1 MAVPG
6 LTQAQDKLPPAVI
19 AVLDSQFVI
28 VNGQASQGIRTQ
40 IEAIRDVYS
49 EEIKALEDELRS
61 DEDELKR
68 QQAILAPDIF
78 AERRRDWEDRL
89 AYVERLVEERNR
101 QIDRS
106 FNDAMN
112 QVREAVLSV
121 IVEMTEQRGFNIILE
136 KGELV
141 FAARTLD
148 ITDDIIIAL
157 DEALP
162 NVDVPMPK

>member
-1 MAVPG
+1 M
-6 LTQAQDKLPPAVI
+6 I

-78 AERRRDWEDRL
+78 AERRREWEDRL

-112 QVREAVLSV
+112 QVREAVLAV